1 MYDLILK
8 ENAQICMVQ
17 GQLLL
22 ENEEPHKFPIN
33 VEKCVS
39 TEEAIRMML
48 LRKEATHTSWG
59 KLYDVSLWENIRFP
73 KGQNYEAYATT
84 YHVFSKAT
92 RVVYSDAKLYYYI
105 QRLGSIMHDD
115 CSIKTLSVLDVADNV
130 SEYLLTKW
138 PESSDEILDLQAHT
152 YLKNLQQ
159 ILNNGN
165 KAFLE
170 YQNRII
176 LFIKDNRHKLLTSN
190 RVPLNDKVKIVSLM
204 LGKGV
209 FLKVYN
215 FCDGNRKVN

>member
-1 MYDLILK
+1 MPTISVIIPAYNVEKYLDKCMNSVLNQSFTDFEVLLIDDGAKDSTVQLCDKYAEKDTRVKTYHKKNGGLSDARNYGLERISGKYVTFIDSDDYIDDNYLKYMYDLILK

-73 KGQNYEAYATT
+73 KGQNYEDYATT

-105 QRLGSIMHDD
+105 QRLQW
-115 CSIKTLSVLDVADNV
+115 L
-130 SEYLLTKW
+130 
-138 PESSDEILDLQAHT
+138 
-152 YLKNLQQ
+152 
-159 ILNNGN
+159 
-165 KAFLE
+165 
-170 YQNRII
+170 
-176 LFIKDNRHKLLTSN
+176 
-190 RVPLNDKVKIVSLM
+190 
-204 LGKGV
+204 
-209 FLKVYN
+209 
-215 FCDGNRKVN
+215 